1 MALSLVFLLVGLVWV
16 LQGLD
21 VGFAPKSFMTG
32 DAMWTVW
39 GASAILAGLMIFW
52 WDRKSR

>member
-1 MALSLVFLLVGLVWV
+1 MALGLVFLLVGLVWV

-21 VGFAPKSFMTG
+21 VRFAPKSFMTG
-32 DAMWTVW
+32 QTSWTVW
-39 GASAILAGLMIFW
+39 GASAMLAGLLVLW